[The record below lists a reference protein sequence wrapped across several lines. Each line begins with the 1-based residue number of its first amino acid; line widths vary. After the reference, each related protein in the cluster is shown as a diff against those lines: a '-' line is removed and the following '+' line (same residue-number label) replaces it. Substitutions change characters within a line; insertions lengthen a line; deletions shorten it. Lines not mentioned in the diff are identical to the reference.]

1 MELEEDIMSAIT
13 KSLPF
18 HLQIYEILKNQI
30 LNGEIS
36 RGERLYE
43 NKISQELG
51 VSRSPVRE
59 ALRML
64 EQDELVV
71 VTSTGLVVNPM
82 EFSDMEEIYQCRM
95 AVEPFAAKIAADK
108 LTTEDLDSLRNLV
121 TQARA
126 YHNKNAYEKV
136 VESNT
141 QFHDIIIQS
150 SGNRRLIGIIEKIR
164 SLIILSRKTEFEC
177 YQREGDYL
185 DEHEE
190 VLKALTERNGAEAER
205 LLRIHITN
213 DFEFYSLAYKNVL
226 KK

>member
-1 MELEEDIMSAIT
+1 MSAIT

-18 HLQIYEILKNQI
+18 HLQIYEILKGKI

-95 AVEPFAAKIAADK
+95 ALEPFAAKISADK
-108 LTTEDLDSLRNLV
+108 LTNEDLDTLRNLV
-121 TQARA
+121 TQARV
-126 YHNKNAYEKV
+126 YHNQKAYEKV

-150 SGNRRLIGIIEKIR
+150 SGNSRLIGIIEKIR

-185 DEHEE
+185 DEHEG
-190 VLKALTERNGAEAER
+190 VLAALTQRNGDEAER
-205 LLRIHITN
+205 LLRTHIMN
-213 DFEFYSLAYKNVL
+213 DFEFYSLAYEKVL
-226 KK
+226 KN

>member
-71 VTSTGLVVNPM
+71 VTPTGLVVNPM

-108 LTTEDLDSLRNLV
+108 LTAEDLDSLRNLV

-126 YHNKNAYEKV
+126 YHNKKAYEKV

-141 QFHDIIIQS
+141 QFHDMIIQS
-150 SGNRRLIGIIEKIR
+150 SGNRRLIGIIEKIS
-164 SLIILSRKTEFEC
+164 SLIILSRKTEFDC
-177 YQREGDYL
+177 YQRDWDYL

-205 LLRIHITN
+205 LLRIHIMN
-213 DFEFYSLAYKNVL
+213 EFYSLAYEKVL

>member
-1 MELEEDIMSAIT
+1 MSAIT

-213 DFEFYSLAYKNVL
+213 DFGFYSLAYENVL

>member
-1 MELEEDIMSAIT
+1 MSAIT

-18 HLQIYEILKNQI
+18 HLQIYEILKGKI

-71 VTSTGLVVNPM
+71 VTSTGLIVNPM
-82 EFSDMEEIYQCRM
+82 EFSDMKEIYQCRM
-95 AVEPFAAKIAADK
+95 ALEPFAAKISADK
-108 LTTEDLDSLRNLV
+108 LTNEDLAALRNLV
-121 TQARA
+121 IQARV
-126 YHNKNAYEKV
+126 YHNQKAYEKV

-150 SGNRRLIGIIEKIR
+150 SGNSRLIGIIEKIR

-177 YQREGDYL
+177 YQREEGYL
-185 DEHEE
+185 DEHEG
-190 VLKALTERNGAEAER
+190 VLEALTQRNGDEAER
-205 LLRIHITN
+205 LLRIHIMN
-213 DFEFYSLAYKNVL
+213 DFEFYSLAYEKVL

>member
-1 MELEEDIMSAIT
+1 MSAIT

-71 VTSTGLVVNPM
+71 VTPTGLVVNPM

-108 LTTEDLDSLRNLV
+108 LTAEDLDSLRNLV

-126 YHNKNAYEKV
+126 YHNKKAYEKV

-141 QFHDIIIQS
+141 QFHDMIIQS
-150 SGNRRLIGIIEKIR
+150 SGNRRLIGIIEKIS
-164 SLIILSRKTEFEC
+164 SLIILSRKTEFDC
-177 YQREGDYL
+177 YQRDWDYL

-205 LLRIHITN
+205 LLRIHIMN
-213 DFEFYSLAYKNVL
+213 EFYSLAYEKVL